1 MIAWRA
7 PSLAGSRREDGFTL
21 IEILVSLALLT
32 FIAGLLAG
40 ALQFARGTWDA
51 AAKLD
56 RHAGHDMAE
65 GFLRARLGEAMPLY
79 ERAVAG
85 TVRVAFSGT
94 ADTLSFV
101 APAPNG
107 PLGTGLY
114 QYKLGLAAGAGR
126 NVLMVGLSP
135 YVAKQTERGAET
147 GRGRLCARHRREVLR
162 TSLLRAQPTA
172 GAAGVAW
179 HLDPHG
185 HPARSGGNSSRT
197 RRRCAEHRDRTAVA
211 LQAAVTLL
219 SC

>member
-1 MIAWRA
+1 MIAWRT
-7 PSLAGSRREDGFTL
+7 PSLADSRREDGFTL

-32 FIAGLLAG
+32 FIVGLLAG

-65 GFLRARLGEAMPLY
+65 SFLRARLSEAMPLY

-107 PLGTGLY
+107 PQGAGLY
-114 QYKLGLAAGAGR
+114 QYKLGLAAGAGAGR
-126 NVLMVGLSP
+126 HVLTVGLSP

-147 GRGRLCARHRREVLR
+147 AGEDHALVTNVKSFGLRYYGRNHQ
-162 TSLLRAQPTA
+162 RAQP
-172 GAAGVAW
+172 AW
-179 HLDPHG
+179 HGTWTRTDILPDLVEIALVHG
-185 HPARSGGNSSRT
+185 EGALNIVVELQLRARR
-197 RRRCAEHRDRTAVA
+197 
-211 LQAAVTLL
+211 Q
-219 SC
+219 

>member
-1 MIAWRA
+1 MIARRA

-32 FIAGLLAG
+32 FIVGLLAG

-65 GFLRARLGEAMPLY
+65 GFLRARLSEAMPLY

-85 TVRVAFSGT
+85 TVRVTFSGT
-94 ADTLSFV
+94 ADTLTFV

-126 NVLMVGLSP
+126 NVLTVGLSP

-147 GRGRLCARHRREVLR
+147 GGEDHALATDVKSFGLRYYGRNQQ
-162 TSLLRAQPTA
+162 RAQP
-172 GAAGVAW
+172 AW
-179 HLDPHG
+179 HGTWTRTDILPDLVEITLVHG
-185 HPARSGGNSSRT
+185 EGALNIVIELQLRS
-197 RRRCAEHRDRTAVA
+197 RR
-211 LQAAVTLL
+211 L
-219 SC
+219 

>member
-1 MIAWRA
+1 MIAWRT
-7 PSLAGSRREDGFTL
+7 PSLSGCRREDGFTL

-32 FIAGLLAG
+32 FIVGLLAG

-65 GFLRARLGEAMPLY
+65 GFLRARLSEAMPLY

-107 PLGTGLY
+107 PQGAGLY

-126 NVLMVGLSP
+126 HVLTVGLSP
-135 YVAKQTERGAET
+135 YVAKQAERGAET
-147 GRGRLCARHRREVLR
+147 AGEDHALVTDVKSFTLRYYGRNQQ
-162 TSLLRAQPTA
+162 RAQP
-172 GAAGVAW
+172 AW
-179 HLDPHG
+179 HG
-185 HPARSGGNSSRT
+185 TWSRT
-197 RRRCAEHRDRTAVA
+197 DILPDLVEIALVHGEGALNIVVELQLRARR
-211 LQAAVTLL
+211 Q
-219 SC
+219 

>member
-147 GRGRLCARHRREVLR
+147 GGVDYALATDVKSFGLRYYGRNQQ
-162 TSLLRAQPTA
+162 RAQP
-172 GAAGVAW
+172 AW
-179 HLDPHG
+179 HGTWTRTDILPDLVEIALVHG
-185 HPARSGGNSSRT
+185 EGALNIVIELQLRS
-197 RRRCAEHRDRTAVA
+197 RR
-211 LQAAVTLL
+211 L
-219 SC
+219 